1 VHKIPTLIT
10 RHMSISITSHFMAN
24 PYIYINNNHHK
35 LIMVGVFVDDG
46 LGHCAYT
53 SSNDPHLEQNV

>member
-1 VHKIPTLIT
+1 
-10 RHMSISITSHFMAN
+10 MAN

-35 LIMVGVFVDDG
+35 LLMVGVFVDDG

-53 SSNDPHLEQNV
+53 QKLQAMIQHLEQNV

>member
-1 VHKIPTLIT
+1 
-10 RHMSISITSHFMAN
+10 MSISITSHYMAN

-35 LIMVGVFVDDG
+35 LLMVGVFVDDG

-53 SSNDPHLEQNV
+53 QKRQAMIQHLEQNV